1 MIYTVI
7 CPQCNEENPGHKL
20 QCTKCGANL
29 AGLPRQAKQS
39 PIPEQSTVQPLPSQR
54 QITLLEEKIKVE
66 SLFRGGADN
75 FFWIAGLSLINSII
89 DLMGG
94 RWTFL
99 IGLGITQLIDGISVA
114 IAEEIG
120 ANWVM
125 IVKIIA
131 FVVDMGIAGIFVVF
145 GILARRRHKW
155 AFIIGMVLYALDG
168 LILLIGPDWF
178 GIGFHLFILY
188 GLYVG
193 LQSITKLRGIEQET
207 TG

>member
-1 MIYTVI
+1 MIYTVT

-20 QCTKCGANL
+20 QCAKCGANL
-29 AGLPRQAKQS
+29 AGLPRQAKQP
-39 PIPEQSTVQPLPSQR
+39 PISEQSTVQALPNQR
-54 QITLLEEKIKVE
+54 QIALLEEKIKVE
-66 SLFRGGADN
+66 TLFKGGADN
-75 FFWIAGLSLINSII
+75 FFWIAGLSLVNSII
-89 DLMGG
+89 DLIGG
-94 RWTFL
+94 RWAFL
-99 IGLGITQLIDGISVA
+99 IGLGITQLVDGISVA

-120 ANWVM
+120 ANWAT

-131 FVVDMGIAGIFVVF
+131 FVVDMGIAGVFVVF

-168 LILLIGPDWF
+168 LILLIGPDWL

-193 LQSITKLRGIEQET
+193 LKSITKLHGIEQEAA
-207 TG
+207 G